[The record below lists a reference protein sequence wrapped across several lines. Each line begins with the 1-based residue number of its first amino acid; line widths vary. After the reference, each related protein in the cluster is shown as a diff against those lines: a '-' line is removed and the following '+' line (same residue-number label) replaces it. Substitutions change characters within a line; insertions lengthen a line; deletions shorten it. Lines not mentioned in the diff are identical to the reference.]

1 MVVGALV
8 ALTLA
13 GASAALLA
21 TRADPRGAEPAAMRA
36 GVLRAGAFEPPQS
49 APIFSLNGSDGAPVT
64 LERYHGKVVLVTF
77 GFTYCPA
84 VCPTTLAT
92 LAQAREKLGDSAE
105 SVQIIFITVDP
116 ERDSLPH
123 MRNYLSSFGAGFVG
137 AAGSEIELAAV
148 RQQYGVT
155 AVKQGDGP
163 DYAMA
168 HTSSIFLID
177 PAGRLRGMMPFGHDA
192 SDFEHDIRLL
202 LKN

>member
-1 MVVGALV
+1 MVVGALI
-8 ALTLA
+8 ALALA

-21 TRADPRGAEPAAMRA
+21 ASSDPREMVPAAM
-36 GVLRAGAFEPPQS
+36 RAGAFEPPQS
-49 APIFSLNGSDGAPVT
+49 APAFSLNGSDGAPVT

-77 GFTYCPA
+77 GFTYCAA

-92 LAQAREKLGDSAE
+92 LAQARERLGGSAE

-116 ERDSLPH
+116 ARDSLPH
-123 MRNYLSSFGAGFVG
+123 LRDYLSSFGAGLIG
-137 AAGSEIELAAV
+137 AAGSESELAAV

-155 AVKQGDGP
+155 ALKQGDGL

-202 LKN
+202 MTE

>member
-1 MVVGALV
+1 MLRVVLVGAMV
-8 ALTLA
+8 ASTLA
-13 GASAALLA
+13 GVGAALLA
-21 TRADPRGAEPAAMRA
+21 TRADPRHTGPAAM
-36 GVLRAGAFEPPQS
+36 RAGAFEPPQN
-49 APIFSLNGSDGAPVT
+49 APVFSLNGSDGAPVT
-64 LERYHGKVVLVTF
+64 IERYRGKVVLVTF
-77 GFTYCPA
+77 GFTYCAA

-92 LAQAREKLGDSAE
+92 LAQARERLGDSAE

-116 ERDSLPH
+116 ARDGLPH
-123 MRNYLSSFGAGFVG
+123 IRDYLSSFGDGFVG
-137 AAGSEIELAAV
+137 AAGSESELAAV

-155 AVKQGDGP
+155 AVKQGDGA

-202 LKN
+202 MTE